1 MHIIKMHQ
9 VEEEVLSD
17 VVSRDAVL
25 WLTDAEIG
33 CEADDLTAILSLIE
47 STWKAVFIE
56 STSRRLGELI
66 ASHADVAVASTFTH
80 LIAGDPTGVIL
91 PQRSR
96 PIFFLNGI
104 EGGVGKESANLSGN
118 PAIRRRLNML
128 ARLTDL
134 EPRRMVVLG
143 SNPVVAIKDIADL
156 WQTEFRALLA
166 VVSENDSVAI
176 EVSTVLEQATALNSL
191 AWIDQSASEFSK
203 ILAERISHLVDND
216 KIIVSIRLPS
226 GRVQEVDLKKAEQV
240 EHPISMHCDLI
251 TVKDTFTVSPQDL
264 SEAEFKGFF
273 TKNETSW
280 RPYAAHLP
288 WVFDHTAEQKF
299 IRSLN
304 YQLGEFESSL
314 KLYSI
319 VSEPGAGGTTCARR
333 LAFAAAK
340 QGFPTLLV
348 KQQAELP
355 SALELTNFL
364 YRAVGLL
371 EGSSDAHSSDFE
383 GEPVWVVVLDVQHAG
398 RGFDEMERVYA
409 DLTRSG
415 RKIALLKVVSSN
427 DELALPEII
436 EPNELAH
443 LTHYVEKEQVEQ
455 LGRHLNSYLRNF
467 SRAKSSDEWLRFWNE
482 HKPDMDTGF
491 ASFWIALEFWLTG
504 YLALGESIQGW
515 VLKQFNSLPT
525 SVDAKVAILE
535 VAAFAIERKPLAER
549 LFGEL
554 TTPSLPWSLV
564 MEENR
569 KHSPG
574 IGLVQS
580 QDSPF
585 GRVWSIGHDVLARYL
600 INGVSYDRPA
610 LASLGLAG
618 SVDSVDLRL
627 NLIERVTS
635 RPSFGERFAVDFA
648 TQLATRVLK
657 LDEKQGNPEYF
668 PYWQKVLDILESV
681 PDTIKVSSR
690 TFRHHV
696 AISRRR
702 VTQDDLFDV
711 ETQEKIDLLKKSV
724 VDLEFALEYID
735 QTYGDEGDLAL
746 LNTLALVYQDL
757 AEQASIGGLSEEVVD
772 GYLFKADEV
781 TNSALKQNQNNRYV
795 LETAAKNLLRQRS
808 RTSDELA
815 RVEAAAKALTF
826 VFQASRLE
834 SAIIRRSSLSS
845 LANEA
850 IQALRGESAQA
861 VIERMC
867 NLNSP
872 YGYLAKAWT
881 KIPQTKR
888 EGAFVL
894 DDLDVGIAE
903 EALSILKTSPVRDL
917 LIVKLQ
923 YELEVIVNPQ
933 DFLSQ
938 LNLLDEIA
946 AGGEQSLSLQHYV
959 ERAVLLYMQGQHKT
973 ADKEFRRL
981 RPKVKEAQNPV
992 YVPLRLRWLL
1002 RPDKSKRAIC
1012 SARVADSNSSAR
1024 LVAKVRELSN
1034 VEVLFNAQEFSKS
1047 RMGVGEQFK
1056 CQVTFSAMGP
1066 FLKPVDQEA

>member
-1 MHIIKMHQ
+1 MHQ
-9 VEEEVLSD
+9 VEEDVLSD
-17 VVSRDAVL
+17 IIARDAVL
-25 WLTDAEIG
+25 WLTDE
-33 CEADDLTAILSLIE
+33 EFDNESLTSLASLIE
-47 STWKAVFIE
+47 SPWKAVYVE
-56 STSRRLGELI
+56 SSSKHLAELVLSDEND
-66 ASHADVAVASTFTH
+66 AAASTFTH
-80 LIAGDPTGVIL
+80 LIAGDPTGIVL

-96 PIFFLNGI
+96 PVFFLNGI
-104 EGGVGKESANLSGN
+104 EGGEGKESASLSAN
-118 PAIRRRLNML
+118 PTLRRRLNML

-134 EPRRMVVLG
+134 EPRRVIVLG
-143 SNPVVAIKDIADL
+143 NNPAVAIKDIADL
-156 WQTEFRALLA
+156 WHTEFRALLA
-166 VVSENDSVAI
+166 VVSANDSLI
-176 EVSTVLEQATALNSL
+176 PDVSAVLQEATELKSL
-191 AWIDQSASEFSK
+191 AWINQTDSAFSK
-203 ILAERISHLVDND
+203 ALEDRLSHLIDSEKLV
-216 KIIVSIRLPS
+216 VSIRLPS
-226 GRVQEVDLKKAEQV
+226 GRTEEVDLRKAEQL
-240 EHPISMHCDLI
+240 EHPISAHCDLI
-251 TVKDTFTVSPQDL
+251 TVKDTFAVSPQDL
-264 SEAEFKGFF
+264 NEAEFKDFF
-273 TKNETSW
+273 TKNEISW
-280 RPYAAHLP
+280 RPYAARLP
-288 WVFDHTAEQKF
+288 WVFDNSAEQKF
-299 IRSLN
+299 LKSLN
-304 YQLGEFESSL
+304 TQLNTLESSL

-340 QGFPTLLV
+340 EGFPTLLV

-371 EGSSDAHSSDFE
+371 DGKADVHSSEFE

-398 RGFDEMERVYA
+398 RGFDEMERVYV

-427 DELALPEII
+427 DQLALPDAI
-436 EPNELAH
+436 EENELSH
-443 LTHYVEKEQVEQ
+443 ITHDIEKDQVEQ

-467 SRAKSSDEWLRFWNE
+467 NRAKPPGEWLRFWNE

-504 YLALGESIQGW
+504 HLALGESIQGW
-515 VLKQFNSLPT
+515 VLKQFKGLPT
-525 SVDAKVAILE
+525 SVDAKRAILE
-535 VAAFAIERKPLAER
+535 VAAFAIERKPLPER

-554 TTPSLPWSLV
+554 TAPLLPWSLV

-600 INGVSYDRPA
+600 INGISYDRPA
-610 LASLGLAG
+610 LTELGLNE

-627 NLIERVTS
+627 NLIGKVTS
-635 RPSFGERFAVDFA
+635 RPNFGETFAVDFA
-648 TQLATRVLK
+648 KQLATRVLK
-657 LDEKQGNPEYF
+657 LEEKQGNPEYF
-668 PYWQKVLDILESV
+668 PYWRKVLKILESV

-702 VTQDDLFDV
+702 VTQEDLFDV
-711 ETQEKIDLLKKSV
+711 EVNERIELLKKSV
-724 VDLEFALEYID
+724 VDLEFALEHIE
-735 QTYGDEGDLAL
+735 QTYGDEGDLTL

-757 AEQASIGGLSEEVVD
+757 AEQASIGGLSED
-772 GYLFKADEV
+772 AIRNYLNKADEV

-795 LETAAKNLLRQRS
+795 LETAAKNLLRQRN
-808 RTSDELA
+808 RAADELS

-834 SAIIRRSSLSS
+834 SAVIRRSSLSS
-845 LANEA
+845 LASEA
-850 IQALRGESAQA
+850 IQALRGDSAQA

-867 NLNSP
+867 SLNSP

-894 DDLDVGIAE
+894 GDLDAKTAE
-903 EALSILKTSPVRDL
+903 EALVILKSSPVRDL

-946 AGGEQSLSLQHYV
+946 AGGEQSLSLQHYI

-992 YVPLRLRWLL
+992 YVPARLRWLL

-1012 SARVADSNSSAR
+1012 SARVADSNSNAR

-1034 VEVLFNAQEFSKS
+1034 VEVLFNAQEFSKT

-1066 FLKPVDQEA
+1066 FLKPIDQDA

>member
-1 MHIIKMHQ
+1 MHVIKMHQ
-9 VEEEVLSD
+9 VEEDVLSD
-17 VVSRDAVL
+17 VIARDAVL
-25 WLTDAEIG
+25 WLTDADIEG
-33 CEADDLTAILSLIE
+33 DELTSIVSLIE
-47 STWKAVFIE
+47 STWKAVFVE
-56 STSRRLGELI
+56 SSSRRLADLI
-66 ASHADVAVASTFTH
+66 TSDGNEAVASSFTH
-80 LIAGDPTGVIL
+80 LIAGDPTGVVL

-96 PIFFLNGI
+96 PVFFLNGI
-104 EGGVGKESANLSGN
+104 EGGEGKESASLSGN
-118 PAIRRRLNML
+118 PALRRRLNML

-134 EPRRMVVLG
+134 EPRRLVVLG
-143 SNPVVAIKDIADL
+143 ANPVAAIKEIADL

-166 VVSENDSVAI
+166 VVSNNDSLAP
-176 EVSTVLEQATALNSL
+176 EVSAVLQEATALSSL
-191 AWIDQSASEFSK
+191 AWINQTASGFSK
-203 ILAERISHLVDND
+203 VLSERLSHLVDSE
-216 KIIVSIRLPS
+216 KIVVSIRLPS
-226 GRVQEVDLKKAEQV
+226 GRVEEVDLRKAEQI
-240 EHPISMHCDLI
+240 EYPISAHCELI

-273 TKNETSW
+273 TKNEISW
-280 RPYAAHLP
+280 RPYAAQLP
-288 WVFDHTAEQKF
+288 WVFDRTAEQKF

-304 YQLGEFESSL
+304 NQLNEFDSSL
-314 KLYSI
+314 KLFSI

-340 QGFPTLLV
+340 EGFPTLLV

-371 EGSSDAHSSDFE
+371 DGKSDVHSSEFE
-383 GEPVWVVVLDVQHAG
+383 GEPVWVIVLDVQHAG
-398 RGFDEMERVYA
+398 RGFDEMERVYV

-443 LTHYVEKEQVEQ
+443 ITHDVEKEQVEQ

-467 SRAKSSDEWLRFWNE
+467 GRAKSSDEWLRFWND

-515 VLKQFNSLPT
+515 VLKQFNDLPT
-525 SVDAKVAILE
+525 SVDAKRAILE
-535 VAAFAIERKPLAER
+535 VAAFAIERKPLPER
-549 LFGEL
+549 LFGAL
-554 TTPSLPWSLV
+554 NTPSLPWSLV

-600 INGVSYDRPA
+600 INGISYDRPA
-610 LASLGLAG
+610 LAELGLGGA
-618 SVDSVDLRL
+618 VDSVDLRL

-635 RPSFGERFAVDFA
+635 RPSFGEPFAGEFA
-648 TQLATRVLK
+648 RQLATRVLK
-657 LDEKQGNPEYF
+657 LEEKQGNPEYF
-668 PYWQKVLDILESV
+668 PYWRKVLKILESV
-681 PDTIKVSSR
+681 PDTIKISSR
-690 TFRHHV
+690 AFRHHV

-702 VTQDDLFDV
+702 VTQEDLFDV
-711 ETQEKIDLLKKSV
+711 EVQERIELLQKSV
-724 VDLEFALEYID
+724 VDLEFALEHIE

-757 AEQASIGGLSEEVVD
+757 AEQSSVGGLSDEIIA
-772 GYLFKADEV
+772 GYLLKADEV
-781 TNSALKQNQNNRYV
+781 TNNALKQNQNNRYV
-795 LETAAKNLLRQRS
+795 LETAAKNLLRQRN
-808 RTSDELA
+808 RTADELS

-834 SAIIRRSSLSS
+834 SATIRRSSLSS
-845 LANEA
+845 LASEA
-850 IQALRGESAQA
+850 IQALRGEAAQA

-867 NLNSP
+867 SLNSP

-881 KIPQTKR
+881 KIPQAKR
-888 EGAFVL
+888 EGVFVL
-894 DDLDVGIAE
+894 GDLDIRTAE
-903 EALSILKTSPVRDL
+903 EALAILKSSPVRDL

-959 ERAVLLYMQGQHKT
+959 ERAVLLYMQGQHKA
-973 ADKEFRRL
+973 ADKEFKRL
-981 RPKVKEAQNPV
+981 RPKVKDAQNPV
-992 YVPLRLRWLL
+992 YVPIRLRWLL

-1012 SARVADSNSSAR
+1012 SARMADSNSSAR

-1034 VEVLFNAQEFSKS
+1034 VEVLFNAQEFSRS

-1066 FLKPVDQEA
+1066 FLKPVDQDA